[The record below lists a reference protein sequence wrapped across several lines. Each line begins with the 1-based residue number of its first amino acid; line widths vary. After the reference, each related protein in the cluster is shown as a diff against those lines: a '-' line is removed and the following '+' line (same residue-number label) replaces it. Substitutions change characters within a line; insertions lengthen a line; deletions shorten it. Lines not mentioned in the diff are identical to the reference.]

1 MGDTAT
7 ALPHKLCR
15 SIVYQCVPCCHFAS
29 VFCTA
34 VALVCVVCV
43 IVFAHNVRQARRLR
57 YPLKDYP
64 ALAPEMLL
72 AAVKAV
78 AYG

>member
-1 MGDTAT
+1 
-7 ALPHKLCR
+7 
-15 SIVYQCVPCCHFAS
+15 
-29 VFCTA
+29 
-34 VALVCVVCV
+34 VALVVVVCA
-43 IVFAHNVRQARRLR
+43 IVLVHHIREARRLH

-72 AAVKAV
+72 AAVKAA

>member
-1 MGDTAT
+1 MRHGDCQLNVCTC
-7 ALPHKLCR
+7 L
-15 SIVYQCVPCCHFAS
+15 
-29 VFCTA
+29 CTA
-34 VALVCVVCV
+34 VALVGVVCA
-43 IVFAHNVRQARRLR
+43 IVLVHHIREARRLR